1 MIAREFAVA
10 WEHVGDLLDG
20 AALTVV
26 LSLAA
31 GAFSLLIGCGLTML
45 LMSRHRLLASI
56 LRGFIELM
64 RCTPWMP
71 AICCSIGSVIR
82 LSITSAEAPA

>member
-31 GAFSLLIGCGLTML
+31 GAFSLC
-45 LMSRHRLLASI
+45 SAS
-56 LRGFIELM
+56 
-64 RCTPWMP
+64 
-71 AICCSIGSVIR
+71 S
-82 LSITSAEAPA
+82 